1 MPSLAGVVGVA
12 DVVGV
17 VSLAGGAA
25 LIRTQTR
32 YSESRPPHP
41 HANPLFRTWAPPP
54 TCGSGGLRAGQRANG
69 WNSGFPYLNR
79 PSSATASTATSDSP
93 PGPQRPANGH
103 PRPYTGV
110 MHDPTLSTMEHR
122 DLIEALALSRLL
134 PHDTLSAEECLG
146 RRLATDLHSL
156 IPLPPFTNSAMDGF
170 ALRREDLAGE
180 GPWSLPVV
188 ADIPAGDT
196 REHRLEAGQAM
207 RIMTGAPLP
216 QGADTVVKVEHT
228 DHAAGVAQAP
238 ASVEIRVAPTL
249 GANVRVKGEALEA
262 GSLVLEAGRLLDGT
276 ALAAAISVGHGTLAV
291 LPRPRVLVVTTG
303 TELRRAGEALERGQ
317 IPDSNGILLRGL
329 VEDAGGRVVANL
341 RTGDTPEELRR
352 ALDEAPDADLVI
364 TAGGISAGAY
374 EVVRLT
380 LGTDAGFHHVAQ
392 QPGGPQGVGATPV
405 GTRGRETPVI
415 CLPGNPV
422 SVFTTFHMY
431 VAGAL
436 AVMSGLVRPERGAT
450 VPSAV
455 MARARVGWESPKG
468 KTQFIPVRFVD
479 EAGAG
484 SGDEAGV
491 RWVEPV
497 HPLGSKSHLV
507 ASLAHAQGIGVV
519 APEFGEVVAG
529 QELAVVALVG

>member
-54 TCGSGGLRAGQRANG
+54 TCGSEGLRAGQRANG

-122 DLIEALALSRLL
+122 DLIEALAFSRLL
-134 PHDTLSAEECLG
+134 PHDTLPAEECLG

-196 REHRLEAGQAM
+196 REHRLEAGHAM

-262 GSLVLEAGRLLDGT
+262 GSPVLEAGRLLDGT

-392 QPGGPQGVGATPV
+392 QPGGPQGVGSTPV